1 MNVKFQNQLKVNLT
15 ARIDPLFTWIRLT
28 PYSVVGTDSLFNG

>member
-1 MNVKFQNQLKVNLT
+1 MKVKFQNQLKVNPT
-15 ARIDPLFTWIRLT
+15 PRNDSLFTWIGLT